1 MSIDIEN
8 QKRQFIQ
15 DHRKKLLENQT
26 KLQART
32 KLPDFNFSNLE
43 NDQDGDQKEKY
54 QEKIKKL
61 IEVHIEKL
69 KILINDNEI
78 LNDKEFKLAEK
89 IKDLEKREKELESA
103 YNIRENEAG
112 EFSRKEMRIEQ
123 ERFRKQ
129 LEMIGREKILIEEE
143 KQNLNNDI
151 DKYKTE
157 IEELKNK
164 LNSNE
169 TTIQDLQNQLVNLRN
184 SGNLDATT
192 QDRANQLEKEIV
204 MIKNYNTEKNSL
216 FSFIDEKIR
225 KLNTSSDDIFSEYV
239 IKKKLHEKR
248 MFQLT
253 KPNMLKGMNL
263 ITPDKVKEI
272 KLLVEEEK
280 RRKELR
286 EQTQNVAI
294 NAFGI
299 NPQSTTSEQQRP
311 DSPLSD
317 TSVLSRD
324 FNSNQQAPVSV
335 TSEEIEPEFIK
346 GNFWGEKPNPKF
358 AKQQAALAE
367 EAERGIKRREE
378 ERYQR
383 YHGDRL

>member
-8 QKRQFIQ
+8 QKRLNF
-15 DHRKKLLENQT
+15 RELRTKLLENQT
-26 KLQART
+26 KLEART
-32 KLPDFNFSNLE
+32 KLPDFSNLE

-78 LNDKEFKLAEK
+78 LNDEEFKLAEK

-103 YNIRENEAG
+103 YKTREIEVG
-112 EFSRKEMRIEQ
+112 GTFRKEMRIEQ
-123 ERFRKQ
+123 EKFKKQ
-129 LEMIGREKILIEEE
+129 LEIIGREKMLIEEE

-164 LNSNE
+164 INSNE

-248 MFQLT
+248 MLQLT

-263 ITPDKVKEI
+263 ITSDNVKS
-272 KLLVEEEK
+272 LVEEEK

-286 EQTQNVAI
+286 ERTQNVAI
-294 NAFGI
+294 DAFR
-299 NPQSTTSEQQRP
+299 NNTQRSVVRP

-317 TSVLSRD
+317 TSVQSRD
-324 FNSNQQAPVSV
+324 FISDQQTPVSV
-335 TSEEIEPEFIK
+335 TSEEIEPEYINGGIQNLFRRI
-346 GNFWGEKPNPKF
+346 PNPKY
-358 AKQQAALAE
+358 AAQQAAFAE
-367 EAERGIKRREE
+367 EAERGLKIREE
-378 ERYQR
+378 ERRQR
-383 YHGDRL
+383 FRQGDQ

>member
-8 QKRQFIQ
+8 QKRLNF
-15 DHRKKLLENQT
+15 RELRTKLLENQT
-26 KLQART
+26 KLEART
-32 KLPDFNFSNLE
+32 KLPDFSNLE

-78 LNDKEFKLAEK
+78 LNDEEFKLAEK

-103 YNIRENEAG
+103 YKTREIEVG
-112 EFSRKEMRIEQ
+112 GTFRKEMRIEQ
-123 ERFRKQ
+123 EKFKKQ
-129 LEMIGREKILIEEE
+129 LEIIGREKMLIEEE

-248 MFQLT
+248 MLQLT

-263 ITPDKVKEI
+263 ITSDNVKS
-272 KLLVEEEK
+272 LVEEEK

-286 EQTQNVAI
+286 ERTQNVAI
-294 NAFGI
+294 DAFR
-299 NPQSTTSEQQRP
+299 NNTQRSVVRP

-317 TSVLSRD
+317 TSVQSRD
-324 FNSNQQAPVSV
+324 FISDQQTPVSV
-335 TSEEIEPEFIK
+335 TSEEIEPEYINGGIQNLFRRI
-346 GNFWGEKPNPKF
+346 PNPKY
-358 AKQQAALAE
+358 AAQQAAFAE
-367 EAERGIKRREE
+367 EAERGLKIREE
-378 ERYQR
+378 ERRQR
-383 YHGDRL
+383 FRQGDQ